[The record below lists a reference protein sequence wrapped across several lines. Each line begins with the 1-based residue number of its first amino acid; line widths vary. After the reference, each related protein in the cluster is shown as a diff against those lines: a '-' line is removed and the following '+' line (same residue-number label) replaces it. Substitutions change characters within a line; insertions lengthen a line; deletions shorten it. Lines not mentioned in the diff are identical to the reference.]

1 MTRGEIWWID
11 FGIPFG
17 SEVGFRRPV
26 VVLQNDILNASNLKT
41 VIVVPLTT
49 NTIYAEFSNNVFLGK
64 SITKLPKDAVTQAH
78 LMIHIDKNRFLEK
91 VSRLDHNT
99 IDKILKGVISTIS

>member
-1 MTRGEIWWID
+1 M
-11 FGIPFG
+11 
-17 SEVGFRRPV
+17 
-26 VVLQNDILNASNLKT
+26 QNFQT
-41 VIVVPLTT
+41 M
-49 NTIYAEFSNNVFLGK
+49 FFLGK

-99 IDKILKGVISTIS
+99 INKILKGIIATIS